1 MIAAKQPVNEANNFI
16 KGNLLPLQKQKNAS
30 FQFPPQKKIGVL
42 VISTPTLLQA
52 DQTHPLHPESTFKH
66 KALIDFTKP
75 TL

>member
-16 KGNLLPLQKQKNAS
+16 KGNLLPLQTKKKRLFPVSTTKKLAFLWYLRPRS
-30 FQFPPQKKIGVL
+30 F
-42 VISTPTLLQA
+42 QA
-52 DQTHPLHPESTFKH
+52 DQTHPLLPESTFKH